1 MKKVKKIITGFLT
14 VFLFMAMVLP
24 MTTVKASEEKEVAEK
39 RMYTVTF
46 RAGNVAS
53 FDTDK
58 ITVSDGME
66 VTKNYIKVKVAKGD
80 TLALTV
86 PDWESDARLT
96 SWFSNCLHYEKEAAY
111 GLKAFSGVVG
121 TAVERNTEYVLDY
134 KRLINPVSYTVS
146 FVDSQTKEQIAAPQI
161 IYGNAEETITV
172 LPVTVSDYTPT
183 ESRKTLKLEKGKE
196 NTATFEYCYTGTVET
211 ITSTVTNVVPGT
223 TRTETVVNEVEET
236 VIVPGTAQPSGFTAN
251 VVNNASNTAN
261 NRANG
266 GGNALNTP
274 AGNIANNVADNS
286 ANNAADNAVNAPA
299 DENEDQ
305 TVDDGNVEIPE
316 EQTPLVDGDENDGVV
331 DIEESVTPL
340 ANTAEDES
348 TVSGDVDGKD
358 ADLAAQEIDA
368 ASVPVA
374 VPVIGGIAAVFV
386 VGLIVF
392 LIYKNRKRSK

>member
-1 MKKVKKIITGFLT
+1 MKKVKKIITGFLM
-14 VFLFMAMVLP
+14 VFIFMAMVLP
-24 MTTVKASEEKEVAEK
+24 MTTVKASEEKEAVEK

-80 TLALTV
+80 TLAFTV
-86 PDWESDARLT
+86 PGWESDAGLT

-134 KRLINPVSYTVS
+134 KRLIDPVSYTVS
-146 FVDSQTKEQIAAPQI
+146 FIDSQTKEQIATPQI
-161 IYGNAEETITV
+161 IYGNAEETIMVT
-172 LPVTVSDYTPT
+172 PVTVSDYTPT
-183 ESRKTLKLEKGKE
+183 ESSKIIKLEKGKE
-196 NTATFEYCYTGTVET
+196 NTATFEYRYTGAVET

-223 TRTETVVNEVEET
+223 TRTETVVSEVEEM
-236 VIVPGTAQPSGFTAN
+236 VIIPGTSQPTGFTAN
-251 VVNNASNTAN
+251 VVNNASNAVN
-261 NRANG
+261 APV
-266 GGNALNTP
+266 GNT
-274 AGNIANNVADNS
+274 ANNVADNN

-299 DENEDQ
+299 DDNEDQ
-305 TVDDGNVEIPE
+305 TVDDSNVEIPE
-316 EQTPLVDGDENDGVV
+316 EQTPLVDGDGNDGAV
-331 DIEESVTPL
+331 DIEESETPL
-340 ANTAEDES
+340 ANTAEDAS
-348 TVSGDVDGKD
+348 TASGDVNGKD

-374 VPVIGGIAAVFV
+374 VPVIGGITAVFV

-392 LIYKNRKRSK
+392 LIYKNRKKSK

>member
-1 MKKVKKIITGFLT
+1 MKKVKKIITGFLM
-14 VFLFMAMVLP
+14 VFIFMAMVLP
-24 MTTVKASEEKEVAEK
+24 MTTVKASEEKEAVEK

-80 TLALTV
+80 TLAFTV
-86 PDWESDARLT
+86 PGWESDAGLT

-111 GLKAFSGVVG
+111 GLKDFNGVVG

-134 KRLINPVSYTVS
+134 KRLIDPVSYTVS
-146 FVDSQTKEQIAAPQI
+146 FIDSQTKEQIATPQI
-161 IYGNAEETITV
+161 IYGNAEETIMVT
-172 LPVTVSDYTPT
+172 PVTVSDYTPT
-183 ESRKTLKLEKGKE
+183 ESSKIIKLEKGKE
-196 NTATFEYCYTGTVET
+196 NTATFEYRYTGAVET

-236 VIVPGTAQPSGFTAN
+236 VIVPGTSQPTGFTAN
-251 VVNNASNTAN
+251 VVNNASNAVN
-261 NRANG
+261 APV
-266 GGNALNTP
+266 GNT
-274 AGNIANNVADNS
+274 ANNVADNN

-299 DENEDQ
+299 DDNEDQ
-305 TVDDGNVEIPE
+305 TVDDSNVEIPE
-316 EQTPLVDGDENDGVV
+316 EQTPLVDGDGNDGAV
-331 DIEESVTPL
+331 DIEESETPL
-340 ANTAEDES
+340 ANTAEDAS
-348 TVSGDVDGKD
+348 TASGDVNGND

-374 VPVIGGIAAVFV
+374 VPVIGGITAVFV

-392 LIYKNRKRSK
+392 LIYKNRKKSK

>member
-14 VFLFMAMVLP
+14 VFIFMALVLP
-24 MTTVKASEEKEVAEK
+24 MTTVKASEEKEVVEK

-46 RAGNVAS
+46 RAGNIAC
-53 FDTDK
+53 FDIDK
-58 ITVSDGME
+58 ITVSEGME

-80 TLALTV
+80 TLAFTV
-86 PDWESDARLT
+86 PGWESDARLT

-111 GLKAFSGVVG
+111 GLKAFNGVVG

-134 KRLINPVSYTVS
+134 KRLIDPVSYMVS
-146 FVDSQTKEQIAAPQI
+146 FIDSQTKEQIAAPQI
-161 IYGNAEETITV
+161 TYGNAEETITV
-172 LPVTVSDYTPT
+172 IPVTVPDYTPT
-183 ESRKTLKLEKGKE
+183 ESSKIIKLEKGKE
-196 NTATFEYCYTGTVET
+196 NTATFEYRYTGAVET

-236 VIVPGTAQPSGFTAN
+236 VIVPGAAQPSGVTVN
-251 VVNNASNTAN
+251 VVNNASNAVN
-261 NRANG
+261 APV
-266 GGNALNTP
+266 GNT
-274 AGNIANNVADNS
+274 ANNVADNN

-299 DENEDQ
+299 DDNEDQ
-305 TVDDGNVEIPE
+305 TVDDSNVEIPE

-331 DIEESVTPL
+331 DIEESETPL
-340 ANTAEDES
+340 SNTAEDES

-374 VPVIGGIAAVFV
+374 VPVIGGIAAVFIA
-386 VGLIVF
+386 GLMAF
-392 LIYKNRKRSK
+392 LVYKNRKRSK

>member
-46 RAGNVAS
+46 RAGNIAC

-80 TLALTV
+80 TLAFTV

-111 GLKAFSGVVG
+111 GLKAFNGVVG

-146 FVDSQTKEQIAAPQI
+146 FIDSQTKEQIATPQI

-172 LPVTVSDYTPT
+172 IPVTVSDYTPT
-183 ESRKTLKLEKGKE
+183 ESSKIIKLEKGKE
-196 NTATFEYCYTGTVET
+196 NTATFEYRYTGAVET

-223 TRTETVVNEVEET
+223 TRTETVVSEVEET
-236 VIVPGTAQPSGFTAN
+236 VIIPGAAQPSGVTAN
-251 VVNNASNTAN
+251 VVNNASNTAD

-266 GGNALNTP
+266 GGNAANTP
-274 AGNIANNVADNS
+274 AGNPVDDSTNNEVDNVA
-286 ANNAADNAVNAPA
+286 NAPA

-305 TVDDGNVEIPE
+305 TADEGNIEIPE
-316 EQTPLVDGDENDGVV
+316 EQ
-331 DIEESVTPL
+331 TPL

-348 TVSGDVDGKD
+348 PVSGDVDGKD

-374 VPVIGGIAAVFV
+374 VPVIGGIAAVFIA
-386 VGLIVF
+386 GLIAF
-392 LIYKNRKRSK
+392 LVYKNRKRSK

>member
-14 VFLFMAMVLP
+14 VFIFMALVLP
-24 MTTVKASEEKEVAEK
+24 MTTVKASEEKEVVEK

-46 RAGNVAS
+46 RAGNIAC
-53 FDTDK
+53 FDIDK
-58 ITVSDGME
+58 ITVSEGME

-80 TLALTV
+80 TLAFTV
-86 PDWESDARLT
+86 PGWESDAGLT

-111 GLKAFSGVVG
+111 GLKAFNGVVG

-146 FVDSQTKEQIAAPQI
+146 FIDSQTKEQIAAPQI
-161 IYGNAEETITV
+161 TYGNAEETITV
-172 LPVTVSDYTPT
+172 IPVTVPDYTPT
-183 ESRKTLKLEKGKE
+183 ESSKIIKLEKGKE
-196 NTATFEYCYTGTVET
+196 NTATFEYRYTGAVET

-236 VIVPGTAQPSGFTAN
+236 VIVPGTSQPTGFTAN
-251 VVNNASNTAN
+251 VVNNASNAVN
-261 NRANG
+261 APV
-266 GGNALNTP
+266 GNT
-274 AGNIANNVADNS
+274 ANNVADNN

-299 DENEDQ
+299 DDNEDQ
-305 TVDDGNVEIPE
+305 TVDDSNVEIPE
-316 EQTPLVDGDENDGVV
+316 EQTPLVDGDGNDGVV
-331 DIEESVTPL
+331 DIEESETPL
-340 ANTAEDES
+340 ANTAEDAS
-348 TVSGDVDGKD
+348 TASGDVNGKD

-374 VPVIGGIAAVFV
+374 VPVIGGITAVFV

-392 LIYKNRKRSK
+392 LIYKNRKKSK

>member
-1 MKKVKKIITGFLT
+1 MKKVKKIITGFLM
-14 VFLFMAMVLP
+14 VFIFMALVLP
-24 MTTVKASEEKEVAEK
+24 MTTVKASEEKEVAGK

-80 TLALTV
+80 TLAFTV
-86 PDWESDARLT
+86 PGWESDARLT

-111 GLKAFSGVVG
+111 GLKDFNGVVG

-134 KRLINPVSYTVS
+134 KRLIDPVSYTVS
-146 FVDSQTKEQIAAPQI
+146 FIDSQTKEQIAAPQI
-161 IYGNAEETITV
+161 IYGNAEETIMVT
-172 LPVTVSDYTPT
+172 PVTVSDYTPT
-183 ESRKTLKLEKGKE
+183 ESSKIIKLEKGKE
-196 NTATFEYCYTGTVET
+196 NTATFEYRYTGAVET

-223 TRTETVVNEVEET
+223 TRTETVVSEVEET
-236 VIVPGTAQPSGFTAN
+236 VIVPGTSQPTGFTAN
-251 VVNNASNTAN
+251 VVNNASNAVN
-261 NRANG
+261 APV
-266 GGNALNTP
+266 GNT
-274 AGNIANNVADNS
+274 ANNVADNN

-299 DENEDQ
+299 DDNEDQ
-305 TVDDGNVEIPE
+305 TVDDSNVEIPE

-331 DIEESVTPL
+331 DIEESETPL
-340 ANTAEDES
+340 SNTAEDES
-348 TVSGDVDGKD
+348 TVSGDVDGND

-374 VPVIGGIAAVFV
+374 VPVIGGIAAVFIG
-386 VGLIVF
+386 GLIAF
-392 LIYKNRKRSK
+392 LVYKNRKRSK

>member
-1 MKKVKKIITGFLT
+1 MKTAKKIIAGFLT
-14 VFLFMAMVLP
+14 VVIFMAFVLP
-24 MTTVKASEEKEVAEK
+24 MTTVKASEEKEAVEK

-53 FDTDK
+53 FDIDK

-80 TLALTV
+80 TLAFTV
-86 PDWESDARLT
+86 PGWESDARLT

-134 KRLINPVSYTVS
+134 KRLIDPVSYTVS
-146 FVDSQTKEQIAAPQI
+146 FIDSQTKEQIAAPQI
-161 IYGNAEETITV
+161 TYGNAEETITV
-172 LPVTVSDYTPT
+172 IPVTVPDYTPT
-183 ESRKTLKLEKGKE
+183 ESSKIIKLEKGKE
-196 NTATFEYCYTGTVET
+196 NTATFEYRYTGAVET

-223 TRTETVVNEVEET
+223 TRTETVVSEVEET
-236 VIVPGTAQPSGFTAN
+236 VIVPGTSQPTGFTAN
-251 VVNNASNTAN
+251 VVNNASNAVN
-261 NRANG
+261 APV
-266 GGNALNTP
+266 GNT
-274 AGNIANNVADNS
+274 ANNVADNN

-299 DENEDQ
+299 DDNEDQ
-305 TVDDGNVEIPE
+305 TVDDSNVEIPE

-331 DIEESVTPL
+331 DIEESETPL
-340 ANTAEDES
+340 SNTAEDES
-348 TVSGDVDGKD
+348 TVSGDVDGND

-374 VPVIGGIAAVFV
+374 VPVIGGIVAVFIA
-386 VGLIVF
+386 GLIAF
-392 LIYKNRKRSK
+392 LVYKNRKRSK

>member
-14 VFLFMAMVLP
+14 VFIFMALVLP

-58 ITVSDGME
+58 ITVSEGME

-80 TLALTV
+80 TLAFTV
-86 PDWESDARLT
+86 PGWESDARMT

-111 GLKAFSGVVG
+111 GLKAFNGVVG

-134 KRLINPVSYTVS
+134 KRLIDPVSYTVS
-146 FVDSQTKEQIAAPQI
+146 FIDSQTKEQIATPQI
-161 IYGNAEETITV
+161 IYGNAEEIIMVT
-172 LPVTVSDYTPT
+172 PVTVSDYTPT
-183 ESRKTLKLEKGKE
+183 ESSKTIKLEKGKG
-196 NTATFEYCYTGTVET
+196 NTATFEYRYTGAVET

-236 VIVPGTAQPSGFTAN
+236 VIVPGTSQPTGFTAN
-251 VVNNASNTAN
+251 VVNNASNAVN
-261 NRANG
+261 APV
-266 GGNALNTP
+266 GNT
-274 AGNIANNVADNS
+274 ANNVADNN

-299 DENEDQ
+299 DDNEDQ
-305 TVDDGNVEIPE
+305 TVDDSNVEIPE
-316 EQTPLVDGDENDGVV
+316 EQTPLVDGDGNDGVV
-331 DIEESVTPL
+331 DIEESETPL

-374 VPVIGGIAAVFV
+374 VPVIGGIAAVFIA
-386 VGLIVF
+386 GLIAF
-392 LIYKNRKRSK
+392 LVYKNRKRSK

>member
-46 RAGNVAS
+46 RAGNIAS

-80 TLALTV
+80 TLAFTV
-86 PDWESDARLT
+86 PGWESDARLT

-111 GLKAFSGVVG
+111 GLKAFNGVVG

-134 KRLINPVSYTVS
+134 KRLIDPVSYTVS
-146 FVDSQTKEQIAAPQI
+146 FIDSQTKEQIATPQI

-172 LPVTVSDYTPT
+172 IPVTVPDYTPT
-183 ESRKTLKLEKGKE
+183 ESSKIIKLEKGKE
-196 NTATFEYCYTGTVET
+196 NTATFEYRYTGAVET

-223 TRTETVVNEVEET
+223 TRTETVVSEVEET
-236 VIVPGTAQPSGFTAN
+236 VIIPGTSQPTGFTAN
-251 VVNNASNTAN
+251 VVNNASNAVN
-261 NRANG
+261 APV
-266 GGNALNTP
+266 GNT
-274 AGNIANNVADNS
+274 ANNVADNN

-299 DENEDQ
+299 DDNEDQ
-305 TVDDGNVEIPE
+305 TVDDSNVEIPE
-316 EQTPLVDGDENDGVV
+316 EQTPLVDGDGNDGVV
-331 DIEESVTPL
+331 DIEESETPL
-340 ANTAEDES
+340 ANTEEDAS
-348 TVSGDVDGKD
+348 TASGDVDGND

-374 VPVIGGIAAVFV
+374 VPVIGGITAVFV

-392 LIYKNRKRSK
+392 LIYKNRKSRSNQDF

>member
-14 VFLFMAMVLP
+14 VFIFMALVLP
-24 MTTVKASEEKEVAEK
+24 MTTVKASEEKEAVEK

-46 RAGNVAS
+46 RAGNIAC

-80 TLALTV
+80 TLAFTV

-111 GLKAFSGVVG
+111 GLKAFNGVVG
-121 TAVERNTEYVLDY
+121 TVVERNTEYVLDY
-134 KRLINPVSYTVS
+134 KRLIDPVSYTVS
-146 FVDSQTKEQIAAPQI
+146 FIDSQTKEQIATPQI

-172 LPVTVSDYTPT
+172 IPVTVSDYTPT
-183 ESRKTLKLEKGKE
+183 ESSKIIKLEKGKE
-196 NTATFEYCYTGTVET
+196 NAATFEYRYTGAVET

-236 VIVPGTAQPSGFTAN
+236 VIVPGTSQPTGFTAN
-251 VVNNASNTAN
+251 VVNNASNAVN
-261 NRANG
+261 APV
-266 GGNALNTP
+266 GNT
-274 AGNIANNVADNS
+274 ANNVADNN

-299 DENEDQ
+299 DDNEDQ
-305 TVDDGNVEIPE
+305 TVDDSNVEIPE
-316 EQTPLVDGDENDGVV
+316 EQTPLVDGDGNDGVV
-331 DIEESVTPL
+331 DIEESETPL
-340 ANTAEDES
+340 SNTAEDAS
-348 TVSGDVDGKD
+348 TASGDVDGND

-374 VPVIGGIAAVFV
+374 VPVIGGIAAVFIA
-386 VGLIVF
+386 GLIAF
-392 LIYKNRKRSK
+392 LVYKNRKRSK

>member
-80 TLALTV
+80 TLAFTV
-86 PDWESDARLT
+86 PGWESDARLT

-111 GLKAFSGVVG
+111 GLKAFNGVVG

-134 KRLINPVSYTVS
+134 KRLIDPVSYTVS
-146 FVDSQTKEQIAAPQI
+146 FIDSQTKEQIATPQI

-172 LPVTVSDYTPT
+172 IPVTVPDYTPT
-183 ESRKTLKLEKGKE
+183 ESSKIIKLEKGKE
-196 NTATFEYCYTGTVET
+196 NTATFEYRYTGAVET

-223 TRTETVVNEVEET
+223 TRTEIVVNEVEET
-236 VIVPGTAQPSGFTAN
+236 VIVPGTSQPTGFTAN
-251 VVNNASNTAN
+251 VVNNASNAVN
-261 NRANG
+261 APV
-266 GGNALNTP
+266 GNT
-274 AGNIANNVADNS
+274 ANNVADNN

-299 DENEDQ
+299 DDNEDQ
-305 TVDDGNVEIPE
+305 TVDDSNVEIPE

-331 DIEESVTPL
+331 DIEESETPL
-340 ANTAEDES
+340 ANTAEDEN
-348 TVSGDVDGKD
+348 TVSGGVDGND

-374 VPVIGGIAAVFV
+374 VPVIGGIAAVFIA
-386 VGLIVF
+386 GLIAF
-392 LIYKNRKRSK
+392 LVYKNRKRSK

>member
-46 RAGNVAS
+46 RAGNIAC

-80 TLALTV
+80 TLAFTV
-86 PDWESDARLT
+86 HGWESDARLT

-111 GLKAFSGVVG
+111 GLKAFNGVVG

-134 KRLINPVSYTVS
+134 KRLIDPVSYTVS
-146 FVDSQTKEQIAAPQI
+146 FIDSQTKEQIATPQI

-172 LPVTVSDYTPT
+172 IPVTVPDYTPT
-183 ESRKTLKLEKGKE
+183 ESSKIIKLEKGKE
-196 NTATFEYCYTGTVET
+196 NTATFEYRYTGAVET

-236 VIVPGTAQPSGFTAN
+236 VIVPGTSQPTGFTAN
-251 VVNNASNTAN
+251 VVNNASNAVN
-261 NRANG
+261 APV
-266 GGNALNTP
+266 GNT
-274 AGNIANNVADNS
+274 ANNVADNN

-299 DENEDQ
+299 DDNEDQ
-305 TVDDGNVEIPE
+305 TVDDSNVEIPE
-316 EQTPLVDGDENDGVV
+316 EQTPLVDGDGNDGVV
-331 DIEESVTPL
+331 DIEESETPL
-340 ANTAEDES
+340 ANTAEDEN
-348 TVSGDVDGKD
+348 TVSGDVDGND

-374 VPVIGGIAAVFV
+374 VPVIGGIAAVFIA
-386 VGLIVF
+386 GLIAF
-392 LIYKNRKRSK
+392 LVYKNRKRSK

>member
-46 RAGNVAS
+46 RAGNIAC

-80 TLALTV
+80 TLAFTV
-86 PDWESDARLT
+86 PGWESDARLT

-111 GLKAFSGVVG
+111 GLKAFNGVVG

-134 KRLINPVSYTVS
+134 KRLIDPVSYTVS
-146 FVDSQTKEQIAAPQI
+146 FIDSQTKEQIATPQI

-172 LPVTVSDYTPT
+172 IPVTVSDYTPT
-183 ESRKTLKLEKGKE
+183 ESSKIIKLEKGKE
-196 NTATFEYCYTGTVET
+196 NTATFEYRYTGAVET

-236 VIVPGTAQPSGFTAN
+236 VIVPGTSQPTGFTAN
-251 VVNNASNTAN
+251 VVNNASNAVN
-261 NRANG
+261 APV
-266 GGNALNTP
+266 GNT
-274 AGNIANNVADNS
+274 ANNVADNN

-299 DENEDQ
+299 DDNEDQ
-305 TVDDGNVEIPE
+305 TVDDSNVEIPE
-316 EQTPLVDGDENDGVV
+316 EQTPLVDGDGNDGVV
-331 DIEESVTPL
+331 DIEESETPL
-340 ANTAEDES
+340 ANTAEDEN
-348 TVSGDVDGKD
+348 TVSGDVDGND
-358 ADLAAQEIDA
+358 ADLASQKIDA

-374 VPVIGGIAAVFV
+374 VPVIGGIAAVFIA
-386 VGLIVF
+386 GLIAF
-392 LIYKNRKRSK
+392 LVYKNRKRSK

>member
-14 VFLFMAMVLP
+14 VFIFMAMVLP

-46 RAGNVAS
+46 RAGNIAC

-80 TLALTV
+80 TLAFTV
-86 PDWESDARLT
+86 PGWESDARLT

-111 GLKAFSGVVG
+111 GLKAFNGVVG

-134 KRLINPVSYTVS
+134 KRLIDPVSYTVS
-146 FVDSQTKEQIAAPQI
+146 FIDSQTKEQIATPQI

-172 LPVTVSDYTPT
+172 IPVTVSDYTPT
-183 ESRKTLKLEKGKE
+183 ESSKIIKLEKGKE
-196 NTATFEYCYTGTVET
+196 NTATFEYRYTGAVET

-236 VIVPGTAQPSGFTAN
+236 VIVPGTSQPTGFTAN
-251 VVNNASNTAN
+251 VVNNASNTAD

-266 GGNALNTP
+266 GGNAANT
-274 AGNIANNVADNS
+274 ANNVADNNT
-286 ANNAADNAVNAPA
+286 NNAADNAVNAPA
-299 DENEDQ
+299 DDNEEQ
-305 TVDDGNVEIPE
+305 TVDDSNVEIPE

-331 DIEESVTPL
+331 DIEESETPL
-340 ANTAEDES
+340 SNTAENES
-348 TVSGDVDGKD
+348 SSSGDVDGND

-374 VPVIGGIAAVFV
+374 VPVIGGIAAVFIA
-386 VGLIVF
+386 GLIAF
-392 LIYKNRKRSK
+392 LVYKNRKRSK